1 MCIRREAALEVCAVA
16 KKVLIVEDERLLSK
30 ALSDALSDR
39 GYATETASSAEQAE
53 ELLFPSS
60 AFDVVALDNRL
71 PARSGVDVLRRI
83 RSEQLRSRVVL
94 MTAYGGNG
102 LEGEAEALEVDA
114 FVKKPFDLERFL
126 DLVADLVG
134 ADGS

>member
-1 MCIRREAALEVCAVA
+1 MP

-39 GYATETASSAEQAE
+39 GYTIETASSAEEAE

-60 AFDVVALDNRL
+60 TYDLVVLDNRL
-71 PARSGVDVLRRI
+71 PVRSGVDVLRRI
-83 RSEQLRSRVVL
+83 RETDLESRVVV

-102 LEGEAEALEVDA
+102 LEGELEALRVDG
-114 FVKKPFDLERFL
+114 FVKKPFDLEKFL
-126 DLVADLVG
+126 NLVADLVG